1 MEEKKDYLR
10 ILKHDI
16 KGPLTVIKGYL
27 SFWESD
33 AYTKFPPEK
42 QKEFILKAMNGAKKI
57 ICGSADEVATRTAPI
72 HQAVARV
79 SMKNIPLTMLLLLSR

>member
-42 QKEFILKAMNGAKKI
+42 QKEFILKAMEGAKKMEEAI
-57 ICGSADEVATRTAPI
+57 EDTFTKLRAMRDEGKLNVPGEGRKI
-72 HQAVARV
+72 
-79 SMKNIPLTMLLLLSR
+79 

>member
-1 MEEKKDYLR
+1 MEEEKDYLR

-33 AYTKFPPEK
+33 AYAKFPPEK
-42 QKEFILKAMNGAKKI
+42 QKEFILKAMEGTKKM
-57 ICGSADEVATRTAPI
+57 E
-72 HQAVARV
+72 AVIEDTFTKLRAMEQEGKLNV
-79 SMKNIPLTMLLLLSR
+79 PQDGESHK

>member
-42 QKEFILKAMNGAKKI
+42 QKEFILKAMEGAKKMEEAI
-57 ICGSADEVATRTAPI
+57 ENTFNKLRALEQDDKLNVPRDGMAA
-72 HQAVARV
+72 
-79 SMKNIPLTMLLLLSR
+79 K

>member
-16 KGPLTVIKGYL
+16 KGPLTIIKGYL
-27 SFWESD
+27 SFWESN

-42 QKEFILKAMNGAKKI
+42 QKEFILKAMEGAKKME
-57 ICGSADEVATRTAPI
+57 EVIENTFTKL
-72 HQAVARV
+72 Q
-79 SMKNIPLTMLLLLSR
+79 SMSNEGKLNVPDKGRKV

>member
-1 MEEKKDYLR
+1 MEETKDHLR

-27 SFWESD
+27 SFWEGD

-42 QKEFILKAMNGAKKI
+42 QKEFILKALEGAKRMEQAIEDTFVKLHALQQE
-57 ICGSADEVATRTAPI
+57 GKLNAP
-72 HQAVARV
+72 QNGGET
-79 SMKNIPLTMLLLLSR
+79 K

>member
-42 QKEFILKAMNGAKKI
+42 QKEFILKAMEGAKKMEGAI
-57 ICGSADEVATRTAPI
+57 EDTFAKLRTMRDEGQLNVPDEGRK
-72 HQAVARV
+72 V
-79 SMKNIPLTMLLLLSR
+79 

>member
-10 ILKHDI
+10 IMKHDI

-33 AYTKFPPEK
+33 TYTKFSPEK
-42 QKEFILKAMNGAKKI
+42 QKEFILKAMEGAKKMEERI
-57 ICGSADEVATRTAPI
+57 DKTFEELHQIQERGESVKPSGTESA
-72 HQAVARV
+72 
-79 SMKNIPLTMLLLLSR
+79 K

>member
-10 ILKHDI
+10 VLKHDI

-33 AYTKFPPEK
+33 AYTKFSPEK
-42 QKEFILKAMNGAKKI
+42 QKEFILKALAGAKKM
-57 ICGSADEVATRTAPI
+57 E
-72 HQAVARV
+72 QAIEDTFNKLRGMREEGKLNVPQNGE
-79 SMKNIPLTMLLLLSR
+79 SLK

>member
-1 MEEKKDYLR
+1 MDTKTNGEKKDQLR
-10 ILKHDI
+10 IMKHDL

-42 QKEFILKAMNGAKKI
+42 QKEFIMKALDGANKLDALLEETFAKI
-57 ICGSADEVATRTAPI
+57 RDMYDKGE
-72 HQAVARV
+72 
-79 SMKNIPLTMLLLLSR
+79 M

>member
-10 ILKHDI
+10 IMKHDI

-42 QKEFILKAMNGAKKI
+42 QKEFILKAME
-57 ICGSADEVATRTAPI
+57 GSRKMEELIDETFVRL
-72 HQAVARV
+72 HDMQQAGQLKPDEK
-79 SMKNIPLTMLLLLSR
+79 SDKP

>member
-33 AYTKFPPEK
+33 AYTKFSPEK
-42 QKEFILKAMNGAKKI
+42 QKEFILKAMEGTKKM
-57 ICGSADEVATRTAPI
+57 E
-72 HQAVARV
+72 QAIEDTFNKLRAMQQEGKLDVPQEDGRI
-79 SMKNIPLTMLLLLSR
+79 K

>member
-1 MEEKKDYLR
+1 MEEKRDYLR
-10 ILKHDI
+10 IMKHDM

-42 QKEFILKAMNGAKKI
+42 QKEFILKAMEGARKMEEKI
-57 ICGSADEVATRTAPI
+57 DEIFAELKETQGKGGTGTPDADGPA
-72 HQAVARV
+72 
-79 SMKNIPLTMLLLLSR
+79 

>member
-16 KGPLTVIKGYL
+16 KGPLTIIKGYL

-33 AYTKFPPEK
+33 TYTKFPPEK
-42 QKEFILKAMNGAKKI
+42 QKEFILKAMEGAKKMEEAI
-57 ICGSADEVATRTAPI
+57 EDTFAKLRTMRDEGKLNVPEEGRK
-72 HQAVARV
+72 V
-79 SMKNIPLTMLLLLSR
+79 